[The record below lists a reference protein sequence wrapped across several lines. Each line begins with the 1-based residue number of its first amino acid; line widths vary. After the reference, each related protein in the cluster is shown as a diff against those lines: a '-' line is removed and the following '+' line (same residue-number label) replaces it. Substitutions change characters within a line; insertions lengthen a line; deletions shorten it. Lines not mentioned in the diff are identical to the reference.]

1 MSKEDKIFTAAALAV
16 AIGFT
21 FLDALYFKLM
31 WAWFVVP
38 ASGGRLPEINYW
50 LAFGLMLFI
59 HFFFKKSTEASKE
72 KDGLENLCTVIGVAV
87 LDALLFGIAALVKLG
102 VGA

>member
-1 MSKEDKIFTAAALAV
+1 MSKEDKIITAITLAV
-16 AIGFT
+16 AIGFS

-50 LAFGLMLFI
+50 LAFGLTLFI
-59 HFFFKKSTEASKE
+59 CVFIHSPAGAKKR
-72 KDGLENLCTVIGVAV
+72 DVLENLSFAISAEAV
-87 LDALLFGIAALVKLG
+87 ESLLFGISALVRLG
-102 VGA
+102 VAE